1 MTAKRGRTPFS
12 LLRVAAAALREK
24 GVRPLFLLLCLV
36 AAAPAAAGDV
46 FDHPADAAKFA
57 RDLKAATT
65 TLRGAQVLRGRY
77 EQQKALAGVPRPLRA
92 EGTFLFVRSRGIAWL
107 TTRPFES
114 ELVITPTD
122 IVQREGGKVSL
133 HLSAAQQPSVRMV
146 ADIFTAVF
154 ALDFDAL
161 AARFSLFSR
170 KVPGGWELGL
180 RPRPGQGGALK
191 QVVVSGHTQ
200 VERVRVSD
208 TNGDET
214 GIRLQQVVVSAAPPS
229 PAELQRFSP

>member
-1 MTAKRGRTPFS
+1 MIR
-12 LLRVAAAALREK
+12 ALA
-24 GVRPLFLLLCLV
+24 LCLLLL
-36 AAAPAAAGDV
+36 AGPAAAGDV

-57 RDLKAATT
+57 HDLKAATAA
-65 TLRGAQVLRGRY
+65 LHGAQVLRGRY

-92 EGTFLFVRSRGIAWL
+92 EGTFLFVRARGIAWL
-107 TTRPFES
+107 TTQPFDS

-133 HLSAAQQPSVRMV
+133 HLTAAQQPSVRMV
-146 ADIFTAVF
+146 AEIFTAVF

-191 QVVVSGHTQ
+191 QVVVSGHKQ

-214 GIRLQQVVVSAAPPS
+214 GIRLQDVAVSTSPPG
-229 PAELQRFSP
+229 PAELQRFEP